1 MARDRCRLI
10 VYDAYRRRVV
20 DVDGGRRLWVAH
32 LFQCEADD
40 LGFHGVE
47 EEGAQFGFSCGGS
60 HTFED
65 GALGQD
71 GAIEADGAT
80 VLGD

>member
-20 DVDGGRRLWVAH
+20 DVDWGRRLWVAH

-47 EEGAQFGFSCGGS
+47 EEGYEFGFCGGS
-60 HTFED
+60 GNTF
-65 GALGQD
+65 QD
-71 GAIEADGAT
+71 GAIC
-80 VLGD
+80 